1 MALSQGWGV
10 KEFASRAGI
19 GTQAAGDLLR
29 EAVKRAEIAIDE
41 IVTVDALS
49 LSVPVNGE
57 QVTLGRLQGELV
69 TGAVTALAQTPP
81 NPRDWTRKDQD
92 GYNNSMRVLKDAKAL
107 GLIRFGEADKTGGN
121 TPALR
126 HIDPFTARSEGRKQG
141 KGEKPLEESSTVND
155 GASRCDGEGD
165 DNPPAQGEGEE

>member
-19 GTQAAGDLLR
+19 GTQAAGDMLR

-107 GLIRFGEADKTGGN
+107 GLIRFGESDKAGN
-121 TPALR
+121 PPQLR
-126 HIDPFTARSEGRKQG
+126 HVDPFMAQNEGRKAG
-141 KGEKPLEESSTVND
+141 KAEKPQENKEIVND
-155 GASRCDGEGD
+155 DAIRCDGDGAD
-165 DNPPAQGEGEE
+165 TPPAEGEGEE

>member
-1 MALSQGWGV
+1 M
-10 KEFASRAGI
+10 
-19 GTQAAGDLLR
+19 LR
-29 EAVKRAEIAIDE
+29 EAVKRAEIAIEE

-107 GLIRFGEADKTGGN
+107 GLIRFGEADKAGAN
-121 TPALR
+121 TPSPR
-126 HIDPFTARSEGRKQG
+126 HVDPFAAQNEGRKAG
-141 KGEKPLEESSTVND
+141 KAEKPQQEQGSVND
-155 GASRCDGEGD
+155 GASRCTPDPSPD
-165 DNPPAQGEGEE
+165 TPPGTVESE

>member
-107 GLIRFGEADKTGGN
+107 GLIRFGESDKAG
-121 TPALR
+121 TPPAVR
-126 HIDPFTARSEGRKQG
+126 HVDPFMARTESRKAG
-141 KGEKPLEESSTVND
+141 KAEKPLEEQESVNDGSISSTVE
-155 GASRCDGEGD
+155 GAD
-165 DNPPAQGEGEE
+165 DPPAEGAGEE

>member
-1 MALSQGWGV
+1 
-10 KEFASRAGI
+10 
-19 GTQAAGDLLR
+19 
-29 EAVKRAEIAIDE
+29 
-41 IVTVDALS
+41 
-49 LSVPVNGE
+49 VNGE

-107 GLIRFGEADKTGGN
+107 GLIRFGEGDKAEKLPQLRHVDPFMARN
-121 TPALR
+121 TP
-126 HIDPFTARSEGRKQG
+126 GKQG
-141 KGEKPLEESSTVND
+141 KGEKPLEEQGPLND
-155 GASRCDGEGD
+155 GASPLDGHGV